1 MSNVELKH
9 EVMSETLSNVFHV
22 VNDARFIAY
31 LCIMGKLVEYVDYLN
46 RGGKSKREFLNEVG
60 L

>member
-9 EVMSETLSNVFHV
+9 EVMSEELSNVFHV

-31 LCIMGKLVEYVDYLN
+31 LCIVNKLVEYVDY
-46 RGGKSKREFLNEVG
+46 
-60 L
+60 